1 MQSFAA
7 AVSAPSES
15 KPAWK
20 VLKVLADLL
29 ELPGFHYA
37 NSEQI
42 TSEISIGNMTSEY
55 RATSLSLKL
64 FIEITKVF
72 LLSNDS
78 IAWTESWKSYCG

>member
-29 ELPGFHYA
+29 EYLLYTY
-37 NSEQI
+37 
-42 TSEISIGNMTSEY
+42 TSEC
-55 RATSLSLKL
+55 ATH
-64 FIEITKVF
+64 E
-72 LLSNDS
+72 NHM
-78 IAWTESWKSYCG
+78 